1 MQFKKLSKKGYLGIL
16 VIVLS
21 CLFLLTQFGLPFLPN
36 QDLSGQDFE
45 SSIVISGIGFVIGIY
60 LISGPLGALIAMI
73 PVSAAIGAGCEG
85 CAGGGGGGAKPQPD
99 LGEPPAP
106 PSDSTAG
113 HIFP

>member
-16 VIVLS
+16 IIALCS
-21 CLFLLTQFGLPFLPN
+21 LFLLTQIGLPFLTN
-36 QDLSGQDFE
+36 QDLARRDFE
-45 SSIVISGIGFVIGIY
+45 STIVVSGIGFVIGIY

-73 PVSAAIGAGCEG
+73 PVATTIGAGCEG
-85 CAGGGGGGAKPQPD
+85 CAGKGGGAKPQPD

-113 HIFP
+113 HIIP

>member
-16 VIVLS
+16 IIALCS
-21 CLFLLTQFGLPFLPN
+21 LFLLTQIGPPFLTN
-36 QDLSGQDFE
+36 QDLARRDFE
-45 SSIVISGIGFVIGIY
+45 STIVVSGIGFVIGIY

-73 PVSAAIGAGCEG
+73 PVATTIGAGCEG
-85 CAGGGGGGAKPQPD
+85 CAGGGDKAKPQPD

-113 HIFP
+113 HIIP